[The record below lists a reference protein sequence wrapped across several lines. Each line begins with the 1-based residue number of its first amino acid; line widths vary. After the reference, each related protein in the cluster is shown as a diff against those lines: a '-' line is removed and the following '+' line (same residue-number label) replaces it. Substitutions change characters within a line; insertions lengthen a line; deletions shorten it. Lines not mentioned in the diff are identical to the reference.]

1 MAKTKDYLL
10 KNRVYDL
17 LKTFTTLI
25 LPAIGALY
33 FGLAAIWGLPAADQ
47 VVGTCAVIATFCGVL
62 LRASGI
68 SYEAS
73 NDRFDGDIN
82 VVDKKD
88 GELYDMVLKVPAEEL
103 KGMSEITFKVTDQ
116 TTA

>member
-1 MAKTKDYLL
+1 MAKDKDYLL

-17 LKTFTTLI
+17 LKTFTTLV

-33 FGLAAIWGLPAADQ
+33 FGLAAIWNLPAADQ
-47 VVGTCAVIATFCGVL
+47 VVGTCAVVATFCGVL

-73 NDRFDGDIN
+73 EDRFDGDIN
-82 VVDKKD
+82 VVNKKD
-88 GELYDMVLKVPAEEL
+88 GELYDMQLKIPAEEL
-103 KGMSEITFKVTDQ
+103 KSMSEVTFKVIDQ
-116 TTA
+116 TTS